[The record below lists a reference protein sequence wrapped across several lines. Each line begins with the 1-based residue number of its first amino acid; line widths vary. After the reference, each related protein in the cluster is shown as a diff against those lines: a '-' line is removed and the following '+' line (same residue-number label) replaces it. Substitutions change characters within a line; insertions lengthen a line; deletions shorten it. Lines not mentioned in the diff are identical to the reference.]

1 MNCLNTN
8 LLLSACGFAGL
19 WRFAGPFSKSQSNLD
34 SAELFVNCL
43 EAMVETCLPID
54 EGDNVDLTNY
64 SSGLCISSTSNLSS
78 SMSSL
83 TLGSPTDKDA
93 KGNEYHIN
101 TTNTTVKMTDYR
113 SRHAAQLRK
122 QRSFKC
128 KETNGKSDKK

>member
-1 MNCLNTN
+1 M
-8 LLLSACGFAGL
+8 

-34 SAELFVNCL
+34 NAELFVNCL

-54 EGDNVDLTNY
+54 EGDGTDLINY
-64 SSGLCISSTSNLSS
+64 SSGLCVSSASNLSS

-83 TLGSPTDKDA
+83 TLASPTDKDA
-93 KGNEYHIN
+93 KGNDYHN
-101 TTNTTVKMTDYR
+101 NHNPSTTSTSVKITDYR

-128 KETNGKSDKK
+128 KETNGKSQKK